1 MPLPSVNTNINSVP
15 LDYFL
20 RGVEAAKPSSVAE
33 ASENKQGNENVP
45 VAPEEPQG
53 AGKLVAQLDVLL
65 LKAAKDSTQSL
76 NGKTVKQTFQKLVD
90 NGVLDR
96 GTLKQIEK
104 AADTAAKTLKALNK
118 FTGQD
123 LSTAFDANKALDAT
137 TKVGKAILAA
147 MTAQQDLSDLF
158 RQLSEKLSLSPN
170 DDAALLPGAPQAK
183 CKGTAALRMEVDEIC
198 YNITHGPNRS
208 A

>member
-20 RGVEAAKPSSVAE
+20 RGVEATKPQQVQVPG
-33 ASENKQGNENVP
+33 QGLENENGP

-170 DDAALLPGAPQAK
+170 DEAALLPGAPQSK
-183 CKGTAALRMEVDEIC
+183 GKGTAALRMEVDEIC